1 MDNLILVGFSCSG
14 KTTLG
19 RNVARRLRLT
29 FVDSDRF
36 IEDMTGRT
44 IPEIFRDEG
53 EAAFRA
59 HEREAIAA
67 IMSEQNQVVSTGG
80 GAFVDPENRERL
92 RTGNL
97 VIHLQIR
104 PETVVERLQ
113 NSKSGRP
120 RPLLDSPDP
129 LGRVVQLMADRKE
142 AYSAAHVTIGVDDR
156 SRYEIVG
163 ELRRRW
169 LAWQRAHHPQPE
181 PPAEESASSHGAQP
195 TARKSDAR
203 PSGRG
208 TGRGGAS
215 APRANG
221 GRSDQ
226 PRPGA
231 RPTAGRRGRR

>member
-29 FVDSDRF
+29 FVDTDRY
-36 IEDMTGRT
+36 IEEMTGRT
-44 IPEIFRDEG
+44 IPEIFGQDG

-59 HEREAIAA
+59 LESKAIDQ
-67 IMSEQNQVVSTGG
+67 IMAEQNQVVSTGG
-80 GAFVDPENRERL
+80 GAFVNLDNRAKL

-97 VIHLQIR
+97 VIHLQVR
-104 PETVVERLQ
+104 PETVVDRLR

-129 LGRVVQLMADRKE
+129 LERVMELMAERKE

-156 SRYEIVG
+156 SRYELVS

-169 LAWQRAHHPQPE
+169 LAWHRAHR
-181 PPAEESASSHGAQP
+181 PAPAPTPAQ
-195 TARKSDAR
+195 TIAKILS
-203 PSGRG
+203 
-208 TGRGGAS
+208 
-215 APRANG
+215 
-221 GRSDQ
+221 
-226 PRPGA
+226 
-231 RPTAGRRGRR
+231 

>member
-1 MDNLILVGFSCSG
+1 MPNNLILVGFSCSG

-19 RNVARRLRLT
+19 RNVARRLRLPFIDT
-29 FVDSDRF
+29 DRF

-44 IPEIFRDEG
+44 IPEIFREDG
-53 EAAFRA
+53 EVAFRA
-59 HEREAIAA
+59 VEREAIGR

-80 GAFVDPENRERL
+80 GAFIDPENRDKL

-97 VIHLQIR
+97 VIHLQVR
-104 PETVVERLQ
+104 PETVVDRLR

-129 LGRVVQLMADRKE
+129 LGRVVQLMADRRE

-169 LAWQRAHHPQPE
+169 LAWQRAHR
-181 PPAEESASSHGAQP
+181 AQAP
-195 TARKSDAR
+195 
-203 PSGRG
+203 
-208 TGRGGAS
+208 
-215 APRANG
+215 APR
-221 GRSDQ
+221 
-226 PRPGA
+226 
-231 RPTAGRRGRR
+231 

>member
-19 RNVARRLRLT
+19 RNVARRLRLQ

-44 IPEIFRDEG
+44 IPDIFREDG
-53 EAAFRA
+53 EAAFRGLEHDA
-59 HEREAIAA
+59 LARIMAER
-67 IMSEQNQVVSTGG
+67 NQVVSTGG
-80 GAFVDPENRERL
+80 GAFTDPRNRDLL
-92 RTGNL
+92 RSGNL
-97 VIHLQIR
+97 VIHLQVR
-104 PETVVERLQ
+104 PETVVDRLR

-120 RPLLDSPDP
+120 RPLLEGDDP

-169 LAWQRAHHPQPE
+169 LAWQRAH
-181 PPAEESASSHGAQP
+181 
-195 TARKSDAR
+195 R
-203 PSGRG
+203 P
-208 TGRGGAS
+208 
-215 APRANG
+215 ANG
-221 GRSDQ
+221 
-226 PRPGA
+226 PAAPAAA
-231 RPTAGRRGRR
+231 RAAG

>member
-29 FVDSDRF
+29 FVDTDRF
-36 IEDMTGRT
+36 VEELAGRT
-44 IPEIFRDEG
+44 IPEIFREDG

-59 HEREAIAA
+59 LESDAIDR
-67 IMSEQNQVVSTGG
+67 IMAEQNQVVSTGG
-80 GAFVDPENRERL
+80 GAFVDSENREKL
-92 RTGNL
+92 RNGNL
-97 VIHLQIR
+97 VIHLQVR
-104 PETVVERLQ
+104 PETVVDRLR

-129 LGRVVQLMADRKE
+129 LERVIQLMADRKE

-169 LAWQRAHHPQPE
+169 LAWQRAHHPPT
-181 PPAEESASSHGAQP
+181 PAPA
-195 TARKSDAR
+195 AR
-203 PSGRG
+203 
-208 TGRGGAS
+208 
-215 APRANG
+215 
-221 GRSDQ
+221 
-226 PRPGA
+226 
-231 RPTAGRRGRR
+231 